1 MKREEML
8 EAFVNTNDIE
18 TKITESTKLCE
29 IEEWDSL
36 AAVTTLAMFYKNLGI
51 KVNASDI
58 KECVT
63 IKDLLDLGGEKYD
76 K

>member
-8 EAFVNTNDIE
+8 EMFVDTNDIG
-18 TKITESTKLCE
+18 TDITESTKLCQ

-51 KVNASDI
+51 KVNASAI

-63 IKDLLDLGGEKYD
+63 VKDLLDLGNDKYD